1 MPKYGIGELVRFKA
15 SVLLVPAGRGSVKI
29 GTGDLVGRITG
40 SVETTGEE
48 TKYYVEVKLPD
59 GTFAGVSDVVLK
71 LTALESQIQSEKEH
85 LDAKFDE
92 FVKRVI
98 PSFSPDPYSWIRSFL
113 GCGCGPR
120 EKKSIDVAAEFADVL
135 KKWENTRPHRY
146 YIGIDLAKRPLG
158 PNEKDM
164 TRSHFDFNPSEE
176 TLDSLREFARTCNVH
191 HADGGKEE
199 TAKPIYT
206 FPFSNFAF
214 PMTKDII
221 EEYEK
226 KFNENARNIMKG
238 VDSAV
243 PGGDKNGVSVVDG
256 KMSKSRCVK
265 LLESY
270 RAERDKVKKGRK
282 FERCLR
288 DSVVDEALER
298 AIELLKGGAE

>member
-1 MPKYGIGELVRFKA
+1 MAKYGTGELVRFKA
-15 SVLLVPAGRGSVKI
+15 SELLVSAGSGSVKI
-29 GTGDLVGRITG
+29 GTDGLVGRITG

-85 LDAKFDE
+85 L
-92 FVKRVI
+92 VKRVFPI
-98 PSFSPDPYSWIRSFL
+98 F
-113 GCGCGPR
+113 
-120 EKKSIDVAAEFADVL
+120 DVDAEFADVL
-135 KKWENTRPHRY
+135 KKWENTRPLRC

-164 TRSHFDFNPSEE
+164 VRSHFDFKPSEE
-176 TLDSLREFARTCNVH
+176 TLKNIREMARTGNVH
-191 HADGGKEE
+191 HADGL
-199 TAKPIYT
+199 
-206 FPFSNFAF
+206 
-214 PMTKDII
+214 
-221 EEYEK
+221 
-226 KFNENARNIMKG
+226 
-238 VDSAV
+238 V
-243 PGGDKNGVSVVDG
+243 PADGGDK

-270 RAERDKVKKGRK
+270 RAEREKVKKGRK

-298 AIELLKGGAE
+298 AIELLKGSAE

>member
-1 MPKYGIGELVRFKA
+1 MSKYGTGELVRFKA
-15 SVLLVPAGRGSVKI
+15 SELLVSAGRGSIKI
-29 GTGDLVGRITG
+29 GTGGLVGKITG

-59 GTFAGVSDVVLK
+59 GTFAGVSDVTLK

-98 PSFSPDPYSWIRSFL
+98 PTFNPDPDSWIRSFL
-113 GCGCGPR
+113 ECGCGPC
-120 EKKSIDVAAEFADVL
+120 EKKSIDVATEFADVL
-135 KKWENTRPHRY
+135 KKWENTRPLRY
-146 YIGIDLAKRPLG
+146 YIGIDLAKRPFS

-164 TRSHFDFNPSEE
+164 IRSHFDSKPSEE
-176 TLDSLREFARTCNVH
+176 TLKKIREMVRMDNVH
-191 HADGGKEE
+191 RTDRLVPADGE
-199 TAKPIYT
+199 
-206 FPFSNFAF
+206 
-214 PMTKDII
+214 
-221 EEYEK
+221 
-226 KFNENARNIMKG
+226 
-238 VDSAV
+238 
-243 PGGDKNGVSVVDG
+243 G

-298 AIELLKGGAE
+298 AIELLKGGTE

>member
-1 MPKYGIGELVRFKA
+1 MSKYGTGELVRFKT
-15 SVLLVPAGRGSVKI
+15 SELLVSAGRGSIKI
-29 GTGDLVGRITG
+29 GTDGLVGRITG

-98 PSFSPDPYSWIRSFL
+98 PTFYPDPYSWIRSFL
-113 GCGCGPR
+113 GCDCGPR
-120 EKKSIDVAAEFADVL
+120 EKKSIDVATEFADVL
-135 KKWENTRPHRY
+135 KKWENTRPSRY

-164 TRSHFDFNPSEE
+164 IRSHFDFQPSEE
-176 TLDSLREFARTCNVH
+176 TLKKIREMARTGNVH
-191 HADGGKEE
+191 HADGL
-199 TAKPIYT
+199 
-206 FPFSNFAF
+206 
-214 PMTKDII
+214 
-221 EEYEK
+221 
-226 KFNENARNIMKG
+226 
-238 VDSAV
+238 V
-243 PGGDKNGVSVVDG
+243 PADGGDK

-282 FERCLR
+282 FECCLR

-298 AIELLKGGAE
+298 AIELLKE

>member
-1 MPKYGIGELVRFKA
+1 MSKYGTGELVRFKA
-15 SVLLVPAGRGSVKI
+15 SELLVSAGSGSVKI
-29 GTGDLVGRITG
+29 GTDGLVGRITG

-98 PSFSPDPYSWIRSFL
+98 PSFNPDPYSWIRSFL
-113 GCGCGPR
+113 GCDCGPR

-135 KKWENTRPHRY
+135 KKWENTRPNRY

-164 TRSHFDFNPSEE
+164 IRSHFDFKPSEE
-176 TLDSLREFARTCNVH
+176 TLKNIREFARMDNVH
-191 HADGGKEE
+191 RTDRLVPADGE
-199 TAKPIYT
+199 
-206 FPFSNFAF
+206 
-214 PMTKDII
+214 
-221 EEYEK
+221 
-226 KFNENARNIMKG
+226 
-238 VDSAV
+238 
-243 PGGDKNGVSVVDG
+243 G
-256 KMSKSRCVK
+256 KMPKSRCVK

-270 RAERDKVKKGRK
+270 RAEREKVKNGRK

-298 AIELLKGGAE
+298 AIELLKE

>member
-1 MPKYGIGELVRFKA
+1 MAKYGTGELVRFKA
-15 SVLLVPAGRGSVKI
+15 SELLVSAGAGGTVKI
-29 GTGDLVGRITG
+29 VTDGLVGKITG

-85 LDAKFDE
+85 LGAKFDE

-98 PSFSPDPYSWIRSFL
+98 PTFNPDPDSWIRSFL
-113 GCGCGPR
+113 ECDCGPR
-120 EKKSIDVAAEFADVL
+120 EKKSIDVATEFADVL
-135 KKWENTRPHRY
+135 KKWENTRPLRY

-164 TRSHFDFNPSEE
+164 IRSHFDFKPSEE
-176 TLDSLREFARTCNVH
+176 TLKKIREFARMDNVH
-191 HADGGKEE
+191 RTDRLVHADGE
-199 TAKPIYT
+199 
-206 FPFSNFAF
+206 
-214 PMTKDII
+214 
-221 EEYEK
+221 
-226 KFNENARNIMKG
+226 
-238 VDSAV
+238 
-243 PGGDKNGVSVVDG
+243 G
-256 KMSKSRCVK
+256 KMSKDKCVK
-265 LLESY
+265 LLQSY

-298 AIELLKGGAE
+298 AIELLSEKS

>member
-1 MPKYGIGELVRFKA
+1 MTKYGIGESVRFKA
-15 SVLLVPAGRGSVKI
+15 SELLVSAGRGSVKI
-29 GTGDLVGRITG
+29 DTDGLVGRITG

-59 GTFAGVSDVVLK
+59 GTFVGVSGVTLK
-71 LTALESQIQSEKEH
+71 LTVLESQIQSEKEYS
-85 LDAKFDE
+85 DSKFDE
-92 FVKRVI
+92 LIKRTI
-98 PSFSPDPYSWIRSFL
+98 SSFGPYSWVRDFFGGSVCAEKESVDRYVDVSNRFADLIKRWEERPRRYDVSIDFGSRPDVIIRSSKEVFDNI
-113 GCGCGPR
+113 R
-120 EKKSIDVAAEFADVL
+120 KAD
-135 KKWENTRPHRY
+135 RF
-146 YIGIDLAKRPLG
+146 
-158 PNEKDM
+158 
-164 TRSHFDFNPSEE
+164 RSS
-176 TLDSLREFARTCNVH
+176 V
-191 HADGGKEE
+191 
-199 TAKPIYT
+199 KPIYSFFFSDFT
-206 FPFSNFAF
+206 FPMA
-214 PMTKDII
+214 KDII

-270 RAERDKVKKGRK
+270 RAEREKVKKGRK

-298 AIELLKGGAE
+298 AIELLKE

>member
-1 MPKYGIGELVRFKA
+1 MSKYGTGELVRFKA
-15 SVLLVPAGRGSVKI
+15 SELLVSAGSGSVKI
-29 GTGDLVGRITG
+29 GTDGLVGRITG

-59 GTFAGVSDVVLK
+59 GTFAGVSDVTLK

-85 LDAKFDE
+85 L
-92 FVKRVI
+92 VKRVFPI
-98 PSFSPDPYSWIRSFL
+98 F
-113 GCGCGPR
+113 
-120 EKKSIDVAAEFADVL
+120 DVDAEFADVL
-135 KKWENTRPHRY
+135 KKWENTRPLRC

-164 TRSHFDFNPSEE
+164 IRSHFDFKPSEE
-176 TLDSLREFARTCNVH
+176 TLKKIREMARTGNEH
-191 HADGGKEE
+191 HADGL
-199 TAKPIYT
+199 
-206 FPFSNFAF
+206 
-214 PMTKDII
+214 
-221 EEYEK
+221 
-226 KFNENARNIMKG
+226 
-238 VDSAV
+238 V
-243 PGGDKNGVSVVDG
+243 PADGGDK

-298 AIELLKGGAE
+298 AIELLKGGTE

>member
-1 MPKYGIGELVRFKA
+1 MAKYGTGELVRFKA
-15 SVLLVPAGRGSVKI
+15 SELLVSAGRGSIKI
-29 GTGDLVGRITG
+29 GTDGLVGKITG

-98 PSFSPDPYSWIRSFL
+98 PTFNPDPDSWIRSFL
-113 GCGCGPR
+113 ESGCGPC
-120 EKKSIDVAAEFADVL
+120 EKKSVDVAAEFADVL
-135 KKWENTRPHRY
+135 KKWENTRPFRY

-164 TRSHFDFNPSEE
+164 IRSNFDFKPSEE
-176 TLDSLREFARTCNVH
+176 TLKKIREMARTGNEH
-191 HADGGKEE
+191 HADGG
-199 TAKPIYT
+199 
-206 FPFSNFAF
+206 
-214 PMTKDII
+214 
-221 EEYEK
+221 
-226 KFNENARNIMKG
+226 
-238 VDSAV
+238 
-243 PGGDKNGVSVVDG
+243 DK

-270 RAERDKVKKGRK
+270 RAEREKVKKGRK

-298 AIELLKGGAE
+298 AIELLKE

>member
-1 MPKYGIGELVRFKA
+1 MSKYGTGELVRFKA
-15 SVLLVPAGRGSVKI
+15 SELLVSGGSGSVKI
-29 GTGDLVGRITG
+29 GTDGLVGRITG

-98 PSFSPDPYSWIRSFL
+98 PTFNPDPYGWLKTFINDTN
-113 GCGCGPR
+113 
-120 EKKSIDVAAEFADVL
+120 DVSRMGKGRFV
-135 KKWENTRPHRY
+135 
-146 YIGIDLAKRPLG
+146 IGIDLAKRPLG

-164 TRSHFDFNPSEE
+164 IRSHFDFKPSKEV
-176 TLDSLREFARTCNVH
+176 LDSLREFARTGNVH
-191 HADGGKEE
+191 HADGL
-199 TAKPIYT
+199 
-206 FPFSNFAF
+206 
-214 PMTKDII
+214 
-221 EEYEK
+221 
-226 KFNENARNIMKG
+226 
-238 VDSAV
+238 V
-243 PGGDKNGVSVVDG
+243 PADGGDK

-270 RAERDKVKKGRK
+270 RAEREKVKKGRK

-298 AIELLKGGAE
+298 AIELLSEKS

>member
-1 MPKYGIGELVRFKA
+1 MAKYGTGELVRFKA
-15 SVLLVPAGRGSVKI
+15 SELLVSAGSGSVKI
-29 GTGDLVGRITG
+29 GTDGLVGRITG

-59 GTFAGVSDVVLK
+59 GTFAGVSDVTLK

-85 LDAKFDE
+85 L
-92 FVKRVI
+92 VKRVFPI
-98 PSFSPDPYSWIRSFL
+98 F
-113 GCGCGPR
+113 
-120 EKKSIDVAAEFADVL
+120 DVDAEFADVL
-135 KKWENTRPHRY
+135 KKWENTRPLRC

-164 TRSHFDFNPSEE
+164 IRSHFDFKPSEE
-176 TLDSLREFARTCNVH
+176 TLKKIREMARTGNEH
-191 HADGGKEE
+191 HADGL
-199 TAKPIYT
+199 
-206 FPFSNFAF
+206 
-214 PMTKDII
+214 
-221 EEYEK
+221 
-226 KFNENARNIMKG
+226 
-238 VDSAV
+238 V
-243 PGGDKNGVSVVDG
+243 PADGGDK

-298 AIELLKGGAE
+298 AIELLKGGTE

>member
-1 MPKYGIGELVRFKA
+1 MAKYGTGELVRFKA
-15 SVLLVPAGRGSVKI
+15 SELLVSAGACGTVKI
-29 GTGDLVGRITG
+29 GTDRLVGKITG

-59 GTFAGVSDVVLK
+59 GIFAGVSDVVLK

-98 PSFSPDPYSWIRSFL
+98 PSFHPDPDSWIRSFL
-113 GCGCGPR
+113 ECDCGSR
-120 EKKSIDVAAEFADVL
+120 EKKSVDVAAEFADVL
-135 KKWENTRPHRY
+135 KKWENTRPLRC

-164 TRSHFDFNPSEE
+164 TRSHFDFQPSEE
-176 TLDSLREFARTCNVH
+176 TLKKIREMARTGNVH
-191 HADGGKEE
+191 HADGL
-199 TAKPIYT
+199 
-206 FPFSNFAF
+206 
-214 PMTKDII
+214 
-221 EEYEK
+221 
-226 KFNENARNIMKG
+226 
-238 VDSAV
+238 V
-243 PGGDKNGVSVVDG
+243 PADGGDK

-270 RAERDKVKKGRK
+270 RAEREKVKKGRK

-298 AIELLKGGAE
+298 AIELLKE

>member
-1 MPKYGIGELVRFKA
+1 MAKYGTGELVRFKA
-15 SVLLVPAGRGSVKI
+15 SELLVSAGAGGTVKI
-29 GTGDLVGRITG
+29 GTDKLVGKITG

-85 LDAKFDE
+85 LDVKFDE

-98 PSFSPDPYSWIRSFL
+98 PTFNPDPDSWIRSFL
-113 GCGCGPR
+113 ECGCGPC

-135 KKWENTRPHRY
+135 KKWENTRPLRY

-164 TRSHFDFNPSEE
+164 IRSHIDFQPSEK
-176 TLDSLREFARTCNVH
+176 TLSKIREFARMDNVH
-191 HADGGKEE
+191 RTDRLVPADGE
-199 TAKPIYT
+199 
-206 FPFSNFAF
+206 
-214 PMTKDII
+214 
-221 EEYEK
+221 
-226 KFNENARNIMKG
+226 
-238 VDSAV
+238 
-243 PGGDKNGVSVVDG
+243 G
-256 KMSKSRCVK
+256 KMSKDRCVK
-265 LLESY
+265 LLQSY
-270 RAERDKVKKGRK
+270 RAEREKVKKGRK

-298 AIELLKGGAE
+298 AIELLSEKS

>member
-1 MPKYGIGELVRFKA
+1 MAKYGTGELVRFKA
-15 SVLLVPAGRGSVKI
+15 SELLVSAGAGGTVKI
-29 GTGDLVGRITG
+29 GTDGLVGKITG

-98 PSFSPDPYSWIRSFL
+98 PSFKPDPYSWIRSFL
-113 GCGCGPR
+113 GCDCGPR
-120 EKKSIDVAAEFADVL
+120 EKKSVDVAAEFADVL
-135 KKWENTRPHRY
+135 KKWENTRPLRY

-164 TRSHFDFNPSEE
+164 IRSHFDFKPSEE
-176 TLDSLREFARTCNVH
+176 TLKNIREFARMDNVH
-191 HADGGKEE
+191 RTDRLVPADG
-199 TAKPIYT
+199 
-206 FPFSNFAF
+206 
-214 PMTKDII
+214 
-221 EEYEK
+221 
-226 KFNENARNIMKG
+226 
-238 VDSAV
+238 
-243 PGGDKNGVSVVDG
+243 DG
-256 KMSKSRCVK
+256 KMSKDKCVK
-265 LLESY
+265 LLQSY

-298 AIELLKGGAE
+298 AIELLSEKS

>member
-1 MPKYGIGELVRFKA
+1 MAKYGTGELVRFKA
-15 SVLLVPAGRGSVKI
+15 SELLVSAGAGGTVKI
-29 GTGDLVGRITG
+29 GTDGLVGKITG

-85 LDAKFDE
+85 LDVKFDE

-98 PSFSPDPYSWIRSFL
+98 PSFHPDPDSWIRSFL
-113 GCGCGPR
+113 ESGCGPC
-120 EKKSIDVAAEFADVL
+120 EKKSVDVAAEFADVL

-164 TRSHFDFNPSEE
+164 IRSHFDFQPSEE
-176 TLDSLREFARTCNVH
+176 TLKKIREFARMDNVH
-191 HADGGKEE
+191 RTDRLVPADGE
-199 TAKPIYT
+199 
-206 FPFSNFAF
+206 
-214 PMTKDII
+214 
-221 EEYEK
+221 
-226 KFNENARNIMKG
+226 
-238 VDSAV
+238 
-243 PGGDKNGVSVVDG
+243 G
-256 KMSKSRCVK
+256 KMSKDKCVK

-270 RAERDKVKKGRK
+270 RAEREKVKKGRK

-298 AIELLKGGAE
+298 AIELLSEK